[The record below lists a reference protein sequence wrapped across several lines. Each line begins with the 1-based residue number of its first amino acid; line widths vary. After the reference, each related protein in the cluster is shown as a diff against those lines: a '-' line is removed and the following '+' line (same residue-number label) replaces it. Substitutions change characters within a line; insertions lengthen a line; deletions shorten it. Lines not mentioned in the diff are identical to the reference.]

1 MTTSQH
7 SVRGV
12 RAKTAAV
19 VEYHHDESQP
29 GKPLHLLIPG
39 GLIALAA
46 LVLIIFVA
54 YRTWFDGSLSENQ
67 AWLFLAVLSPAYVVG
82 VFMFSYG
89 YELYDMPKT
98 IRLTLIIVVLTV
110 AAVVIIAVFF
120 ALLGEGRSSSSS
132 SKSSSKSSGS
142 SSKSSSSSSS
152 GGGIGDAVSAFL
164 GGNSPSVSG
173 SSSSGASGSSYGGVI
188 NPIFLDTGGGS
199 VTHEV
204 THEVVR
210 EAPVSPPPPQPIS
223 CPFCGRSYVPAE
235 NKFACP
241 ACGAATP
248 PGLLPAD
255 SDS

>member
-1 MTTSQH
+1 MATSQYPP
-7 SVRGV
+7 RAV
-12 RAKTAAV
+12 RAKTAEV
-19 VEYHHDESQP
+19 VGYHHDESQP
-29 GKPLHLLIPG
+29 GKPLYLLIPG
-39 GLIALAA
+39 GIIGLAA
-46 LVLIIFVA
+46 LLLIIVVA
-54 YRTWFDGSLSENQ
+54 YRAWFDGSLSESQ
-67 AWLFLAVLSPAYVVG
+67 AWLSLAVLSPAYVVG

-89 YELYDMPKT
+89 YELYDMPKA
-98 IRLTLIIVVLTV
+98 IRLTFIIVVLTV

-120 ALLGEGRSSSSS
+120 ALLGGSSSSS

-142 SSKSSSSSSS
+142 SSSSSS
-152 GGGIGDAVSAFL
+152 GGGIGDAIGTFVS
-164 GGNSPSVSG
+164 GSSTPVSG
-173 SSSSGASGSSYGGVI
+173 SSSSSYGGVI
-188 NPIFLDTGGGS
+188 NPIFLATSGGS

-210 EAPVSPPPPQPIS
+210 EVPVSPPPPQPIS

-255 SDS
+255 TTS

>member
-1 MTTSQH
+1 MPASQYPP
-7 SVRGV
+7 RAV
-12 RAKTAAV
+12 RAKTAEV
-19 VEYHHDESQP
+19 VAYHRAESQP
-29 GKPLHLLIPG
+29 GKPLYLLIPG

-46 LVLIIFVA
+46 LALIIFVV
-54 YRTWFDGSLSENQ
+54 YRTWFDLSLPENQ
-67 AWLFLAVLSPAYVVG
+67 AWVFLAVLSPAYVIG

-89 YELYDMPKT
+89 YELYDLPKT

-120 ALLGEGRSSSSS
+120 ALLSGSGSSSS
-132 SKSSSKSSGS
+132 SKSSSKSSS
-142 SSKSSSSSSS
+142 SSSSSSS
-152 GGGIGDAVSAFL
+152 GGGIGDAIGSFVN
-164 GGNSPSVSG
+164 GGSG
-173 SSSSGASGSSYGGVI
+173 TSSGLSTGASSGPSYGGVI
-188 NPIFLDTGGGS
+188 NPIFLNMGGGP

-210 EAPVSPPPPQPIS
+210 EVPVSPPSPQPIS

-255 SDS
+255 ASS